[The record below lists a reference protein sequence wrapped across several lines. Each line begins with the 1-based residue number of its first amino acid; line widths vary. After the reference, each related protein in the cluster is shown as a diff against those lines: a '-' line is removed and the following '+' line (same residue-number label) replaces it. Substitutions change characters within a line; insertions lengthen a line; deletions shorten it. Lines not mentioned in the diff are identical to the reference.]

1 MQKTQLES
9 YKTPIINEQGAN
21 LSIKS
26 VYYSWWHLFLSM
38 SDANYIFKLWV
49 VWGYPKDFFPTPSW
63 NLGFSGGFLL
73 KNPQNLSV
81 PLTPKVSPNILTLAV
96 WCLRGPVRWE
106 GAPYLFVWFFVFD
119 WRDCT
124 VKTGSAR
131 KLGQSPICHH
141 PRSSAHWGYFR
152 QFLTRLVQ
160 NLTPRNDCN

>member
-73 KNPQNLSV
+73 KNPQNYIEGLQMFV
-81 PLTPKVSPNILTLAV
+81 PIVTLF
-96 WCLRGPVRWE
+96 L
-106 GAPYLFVWFFVFD
+106 D
-119 WRDCT
+119 
-124 VKTGSAR
+124 
-131 KLGQSPICHH
+131 
-141 PRSSAHWGYFR
+141 FR
-152 QFLTRLVQ
+152 
-160 NLTPRNDCN
+160 NLDRF